1 MFFFPPS
8 DVFPPVFTSEF
19 LQMSAIDFFYF
30 RISCHGVLVD
40 DLGMYMY
47 PPHQPPLSLLTFPV
61 LLLLLLLL
69 FSSPLLYV
77 ISDFEHYK
85 LCCVEL
91 QKC

>member
-47 PPHQPPLSLLTFPV
+47 PPQPTPPFPLNFPRPSPPAASFV
-61 LLLLLLLL
+61 FL
-69 FSSPLLYV
+69 SSPLCHLR
-77 ISDFEHYK
+77 F
-85 LCCVEL
+85 
-91 QKC
+91 